1 MKHNLAPLTR
11 LASRARTVFSFCI
24 LHSAL
29 CIAFA
34 TLTANATTIDP
45 SNYDHSMTIRPA
57 TGKVTSTL
65 TGFPL
70 LVRLS
75 AVRQSWFNPVDCGTN
90 GADLRFALA
99 DGTLLAHEI
108 DTWNPAGESVAWV
121 YVPSLTASTEIKAYW
136 GVKDASLAPAVTS
149 SDTWSD
155 YVAVYH
161 LGEGDRI
168 AYDSSANGYS
178 ATNAAAVS
186 LGSNPPIG
194 GCANIHDLYVTRI
207 RDLLDP
213 NAAKPLSNRSSITFS
228 AWVAIDNFNTGNQTY
243 AQNARVEI
251 ARKFNGVAAD
261 RHKGGFSCRYFADN
275 AYTSGTHTAKPLF
288 GIFLDDSTGIHSTV
302 ENWNTTA
309 PQSNGTWLFLTC
321 TINGTTVAKYING
334 ALLSDSDGKGN
345 PRNFSH
351 GILGPDVL
359 PLDFGAADNSSACS
373 TYARMDEMRIRDGAV
388 SAAWAAAD
396 YAQQSQDDFLEFEG
410 ELSGSF
416 VVSPIPDQ
424 VVMSYEDISGGVT
437 PSVTV
442 FNVDAQTELVLNADY
457 TVAYSNNTAAGTAY
471 AIVAGLGGYAAN
483 TNVVAFQIRVIAN
496 YYIVDIGHSAN
507 LDAINTSSISG
518 EAGATGWSTT
528 QGGARS
534 VNGITEEDAI
544 YHVWTNRQVRSP
556 PRLSIATPLSSSII
570 VEPSCEWEVLDKLLG
585 NTLTLNNLKICT
597 GATLTFRPINDSDE
611 RNDTL
616 AGTFTLVDGAT
627 LRVFASKDRDS
638 ARWMTL
644 SASVTGRGAI
654 FMPSTTTDS
663 TYSGVLENKIDGNIS
678 GFTGDIGTW
687 NGNNPT
693 SLELV
698 YANSLPGD
706 PEPGEVAY
714 VVVTNAATL
723 KVDQNWISPT
733 NRIWILGDSGTPTI
747 EVPAGMTVEING
759 DLVGSVGFVKTG
771 AGTLVL
777 RGASPD
783 FSGEITISAGM
794 LRLSGK
800 AALLSSAADVTIT
813 EAGGLFEVASL
824 SILPI
829 PEQTVYSL
837 EDLAAGVKPT
847 LVVSN
852 LDAHAELVLGTDYT
866 VAYLNN
872 TTSGVATTIVS
883 GINDYEG
890 MEKSSDF
897 IIHAVKRI
905 TASINLAGDE
915 DWTGFES
922 ISVVSAGVTL
932 DLKGHKLTIT
942 GLDGL
947 GRITDSVG
955 GGELHYNVPASYAS
969 GYVAKIEEV
978 SLTGLLKLVKE
989 GDGVLTAIKARQDFT
1004 GGTVIDG
1011 GVLRYGCSDPN
1022 IDNMYPFG
1030 AKSADGPITINA
1042 GGVLDP
1048 GGSVGWGNHHVTF
1061 NGGAVSNTV
1070 PAYNMTYGVFNPAI
1084 TVNADFTF
1092 ATMQNYGWAVGELNG
1107 HTATVHIATGNAT
1120 LFMQSHPSKPPTSGC
1135 LNVVRGGYLRTFA
1148 AQHGRPTAFQN
1159 VDLLCNAALALD
1171 TALPVRDYAANY
1183 LGNYSTGTAALD
1195 VYGTFTP
1202 NSSFFYG
1209 PTMQNGSSIDLSA
1222 KTGAWDV
1229 KSALTAGGN
1238 PTTKFAAGATVAIL
1252 LGSRTPAYGEKI
1264 VSWTSATKP
1273 ADSVSLTNDTYYLHA
1288 EADGL
1293 YAEAPRTFVAS
1304 DLPDL
1309 ASARTSS
1316 DLAAAI
1322 EASLTVTNL
1331 VTGDALALGTDYT
1344 YTFVLDNGR
1353 CTVTITGLGDND
1365 GLSVERTFGVGQ
1377 IVVKPSDFAYSMDIA
1392 PTIGKVTVPITNFPV
1407 LVRLSTAI
1415 EKFSYA
1421 KCKADELRFFLP
1433 DGTPLA
1439 HEIDY
1444 WNENGESTVW
1454 VNIPELTAD
1463 TVFRACWGLVPGH
1476 EALAPII
1483 SKAWPEYVGVWHFSE
1498 ESGVVR
1504 DSSGN
1509 CYDST
1514 NDGGG
1519 TVSNANAKVGLAR
1532 NASRTAFITTAT
1544 QLDSAYAAK
1553 PITAMSKFTVSG
1565 WMLSTATIGANQWPQ
1580 MMRNKNVWNEG
1591 TGWYTGIEAGPDKF
1605 CGTGSGSTREIIT
1618 LPVSIYNNWVYLTTV
1633 FNGTSCSVYAN
1644 GVFVKTSTINTVKA
1658 STTYALRFAQ
1668 DFTGRMDEYRIH
1680 DRVDDAAYIEA
1691 DYATQTDPDFLTF
1704 GTVKITAPTVLIL
1717 R

>member
-1 MKHNLAPLTR
+1 MHKSNI
-11 LASRARTVFSFCI
+11 V
-24 LHSAL
+24 
-29 CIAFA
+29 
-34 TLTANATTIDP
+34 LTAIAAMCGVVLFSLTASATTIDP
-45 SNYDHSMTIRPA
+45 SNYEHSMTIKPA

-65 TGFPL
+65 SGFPL

-75 AVRQSWFNPVDCGTN
+75 ASRQPWFNPLECGAN

-108 DTWNPAGESVAWV
+108 DTWNDAGESVVWV
-121 YVPSLTASTEIKAYW
+121 NVPSLSSATVIKAYW
-136 GVKDASLAPAVTS
+136 GVKDSSLAPAVTA

-186 LGSNPPIG
+186 LGSNPKVG
-194 GCANIHDLYVTRI
+194 GCANIHDLYVTGVTN
-207 RDLLDP
+207 LLDH
-213 NAAKPLSNRSSITFS
+213 NAAKPISNRSSITFS
-228 AWVAIDNFNTGNQTY
+228 AWVAIDNFNTGNNTY

-261 RHKGGFSCRYFADN
+261 RHKGGFSCRYFAN
-275 AYTSGTHTAKPLF
+275 LNYPPKSNNPLF
-288 GIFLDDSTGIHSTV
+288 GIFLDDSTGISSTV

-309 PQSNGTWLFLTC
+309 PASDGAWLYLTC

-334 ALLSDSDGKGN
+334 ALLTDSDGKGN
-345 PRNFSH
+345 PRNLSH

-359 PLDFGAADNSSACS
+359 PLDFGAADNSTACS

-396 YAQQSQDDFLEFEG
+396 YAQQNEDDFLEFEG
-410 ELSGSF
+410 ELTGTF

-442 FNVDAQTELVLNADY
+442 ENVDAQTELILNTDY

-483 TNVVAFQIRVIAN
+483 TNVVAFQIRVIQN
-496 YYIVDIGHSAN
+496 YYIVGGSDS
-507 LDAINTSSISG
+507 DAINTSSISG
-518 EAGATGWSTT
+518 EAGAIGWSTT
-528 QGGARS
+528 QGGSRS
-534 VNGITEEDAI
+534 VNGITADDAI
-544 YHVWTNRQVRSP
+544 YHVWTNRSVRSP
-556 PRLSIATPLSSSII
+556 PRLNVATPLLSSII
-570 VEPSCEWEVLDKLLG
+570 VEPLCEWEIIDKLCG
-585 NTLTLNNLKICT
+585 NTLTLNNVT
-597 GATLTFRPINDSDE
+597 VSAGATLTFIPMNDSDE
-611 RNDTL
+611 RRDTL
-616 AGTFTLVDGAT
+616 AGTFTLEDGAT
-627 LRVFASKDRDS
+627 LRVYAAKDSTS

-644 SASVTGRGAI
+644 SASITGRGAI
-654 FMPSTTTDS
+654 FMPSKTTTY
-663 TYSGVLENKIDGNIS
+663 TYSGVLENQIDGNIS

-706 PEPGEVAY
+706 PEPEEVAY
-714 VVVTNAATL
+714 VVVTNSATL
-723 KVDQNWISPT
+723 KVDNNWVSPT
-733 NRIWILGDSGTPTI
+733 NRIWLLGDAGTPTI
-747 EVPAGMTVEING
+747 DIPSGTTVEING
-759 DLVGSVGFVKTG
+759 DLVGSVGFIKTG

-783 FSGEITISAGM
+783 FSGEITISAGI

-800 AALLSSAADVTIT
+800 AAMLSGSANVTIT
-813 EAGGLFEVASL
+813 ESGGIFDVASL
-824 SILPI
+824 SISPI
-829 PEQTVYSL
+829 PVQTVYSL
-837 EDLAAGVKPT
+837 EDLAAGVQPT

-852 LDAHAELVLGTDYT
+852 LDAKVELVLDTDYT
-866 VAYLNN
+866 VAYSNN
-872 TTSGVATTIVS
+872 TTSGIATAVVT

-897 IIHAVKRI
+897 IIHAINRI
-905 TASINLAGDE
+905 TVSTNLTDDV

-947 GRITDSVG
+947 GRVTDTVG
-955 GGELHYNVPASYAS
+955 GGELHYYVPATYAS
-969 GYVAKIEEV
+969 GYEAKIENV
-978 SLTGLLKLVKE
+978 SLMGLLKLVKE
-989 GDGVLTAIKARQDFT
+989 GDGVLTAIKAQQSYT

-1011 GVLRYGCSDPN
+1011 GVLRYGCSDTN

-1030 AKSADGPITINA
+1030 AKSADSPITINA

-1048 GGSVGWGNHHVTF
+1048 AGSVGWGYHYITF
-1061 NGGAVSNTV
+1061 NGGTVSNTV
-1070 PAYNMTYGVFNPAI
+1070 AGSGNYGVFNPHI

-1092 ATMQNYGWAVGELNG
+1092 ATMRTYGWTIGELNG
-1107 HTATVHIATGNAT
+1107 HTATVYVAMGDAP
-1120 LFMQSHPSKPPTSGC
+1120 LFIQSHPSTPPTSGC
-1135 LNVVRGGYLRTFA
+1135 LNVVRGGYLTTFTPDLN
-1148 AQHGRPTAFQN
+1148 RPTQFQN
-1159 VDLLCNAALALD
+1159 VDLLCNAALALQD
-1171 TALPVRDYAANY
+1171 KASLSFWDYAANY
-1183 LGNYSTGTAALD
+1183 LYSYSSGNAALN

-1202 NSSFFYG
+1202 NSNYFYG
-1209 PTMQNGSSIDLSA
+1209 PTMQDGSTIDLSG
-1222 KTGAWDV
+1222 KTGAWNV
-1229 KSALTAGGN
+1229 TSSLTGGN
-1238 PTTKFAAGATVAIL
+1238 ATTTFASNATVTVK
-1252 LGSRTPAYGEKI
+1252 LGSRAPAYGEKI
-1264 VSWTSATKP
+1264 VAWALTP
-1273 ADSVSLTNDTYYLHA
+1273 DDSVSFTNATYFLHA

-1293 YAEAPRTFVAS
+1293 YAEAPRTFAAMEI
-1304 DLPDL
+1304 PDL
-1309 ASARTSS
+1309 EAAWTSA
-1316 DLAAAI
+1316 DIAAAI
-1322 EASLTVTNL
+1322 ESSLVVSNL
-1331 VTGDALALGTDYT
+1331 VTGGALALGTDYT
-1344 YTFVLDNGR
+1344 YSYALDDGT
-1353 CTVTITGLGDND
+1353 CIVTVVGLGDYA
-1365 GLSVERTFGVGQ
+1365 GLSAERTFGIGQ
-1377 IVVKPSDFAYSMDIA
+1377 IRVKQSSFNYSMDIA
-1392 PTIGKVTVPITNFPV
+1392 PTTGKVTGTLTNFPV
-1407 LVRLSTAI
+1407 RVRLSTAI
-1415 EKFSYA
+1415 EKFSYG
-1421 KCKADELRFFLP
+1421 KCKADELRFLLS
-1433 DGTPLA
+1433 DGTPLE

-1454 VNIPELTAD
+1454 VNVPELTAD
-1463 TVFRACWGLVPGH
+1463 TVIRACWGLRAGQGILPS
-1476 EALAPII
+1476 AT
-1483 SKAWPEYVGVWHFSE
+1483 SRTWPEYVGVWHFSE
-1498 ESGVVR
+1498 ESGVVH

-1509 CYDST
+1509 RYHST
-1514 NDGGG
+1514 NDGNGM
-1519 TVSNANAKVGLAR
+1519 VSNVNAKVGLAR
-1532 NASRTAFITTAT
+1532 NASKTAFITTAT
-1544 QLDSAYAAK
+1544 QLDSAGAAK

-1580 MMRNKNVWNEG
+1580 MMRNKNVWSEN

-1605 CGTGSGSTREIIT
+1605 TGTGSGSTREVIT

-1633 FNGTSCSVYAN
+1633 FDGTACSVYAN

-1680 DRVDDAAYIEA
+1680 NRTEDAAYIAA

-1704 GTVKITAPTVLIL
+1704 GEITNSCGFMIIVK
-1717 R
+1717 